1 MPKHGVAIQ
10 KLDYFY
16 TSFNVYFCTTV
27 ARYNINHVCMF
38 DSRASGHKMHG
49 QEEEGNYSK
58 KKNEHG
64 TMNSGHIERG
74 FSARMN
80 KLMHFAHRN

>member
-1 MPKHGVAIQ
+1 MTVQ

-27 ARYNINHVCMF
+27 ARHNINHVCMF

-49 QEEEGNYSK
+49 QEEKGNYLAK
-58 KKNEHG
+58 KKKMKKEHG
-64 TMNSGHIERG
+64 IISGHIERG
-74 FSARMN
+74 FSWLERTS
-80 KLMHFAHRN
+80 